1 MPKFILLDPGHG
13 QETPGKRSPVWP
25 DGSILYEYEFNRDI
39 CSRIMSALFL
49 DGLGTKVYNLVPE
62 LNDISLAERVRR
74 ARRWCT
80 SLGNDALLISVHA
93 NAGGGTGFEVFT
105 TPGEDH
111 SDLYAS
117 QFSEM
122 LKASFPD
129 IKFRADAGDGDPDK
143 EANFYIIKNAPCP
156 AMLVENLFMDNEAD
170 CRKLLD
176 PGFRDKLAGVY
187 VEFIK
192 KILS

>member
-1 MPKFILLDPGHG
+1 MLSRPFFINTPK
-13 QETPGKRSPVWP
+13 Q
-25 DGSILYEYEFNRDI
+25 
-39 CSRIMSALFL
+39 SRIKK
-49 DGLGTKVYNLVPE
+49 DLVNMIVNWQE
-62 LNDISLAERVRR
+62 EITRID
-74 ARRWCT
+74 
-80 SLGNDALLISVHA
+80 
-93 NAGGGTGFEVFT
+93 
-105 TPGEDH
+105 
-111 SDLYAS
+111 
-117 QFSEM
+117 
-122 LKASFPD
+122 PD

>member
-39 CSRIMSALFL
+39 CSRISSALFR

-62 LNDISLAERVRR
+62 LDDISLAERIRR

-129 IKFRADAGDGDPDK
+129 IKFRADVGDNDPDK

-192 KILS
+192 KVLS